1 MKNKFLYCAV
11 FFCAYLATTQL
22 RAQNYDSLFAER
34 ERILLAGVDYQ
45 RGMIKWDFARA
56 FNNIFD
62 VQGEKKINL
71 NFSWT
76 AQFIYNYNSD
86 QGGVQGNVGLRYYYN
101 LEERIIKRWTRKQ
114 KKTSCFSAD
123 YFEADYGV
131 GWNYGPWNTDAFD
144 NDPLPPGII
153 TGPTLKMGTQRSLN
167 KYFFYDLNVG
177 YNVIINYKGRAV
189 ATFAIGVR
197 I

>member
-1 MKNKFLYCAV
+1 MKKLFFKSLFFLCV
-11 FFCAYLATTQL
+11 FLATITA
-22 RAQNYDSLFAER
+22 RSQNYDSLFAER

-45 RGMIKWDFARA
+45 RGMIKWDFTRA
-56 FNNIFD
+56 FMQTLD
-62 VQGEKKINL
+62 VLGEKKINL

-76 AQFIYNYNSD
+76 AQFIYNFNPD
-86 QGGVQGNVGLRYYYN
+86 RGGVQGNVGLRYYYN
-101 LEERIIKRWTRKQ
+101 LEERIIKRWTRSQ

-131 GWNYGPWNTDAFD
+131 GWNYGPWDTEEPDP
-144 NDPLPPGII
+144 DPLPPGII
-153 TGPTLKMGTQRSLN
+153 TGPTLKMGTQRALN

-177 YNVIINYKGRAV
+177 YNVIINFKGRVV
-189 ATFAIGVR
+189 ATAALGIR